1 MHGIQRPPALFCS
14 EHCNSDMLTIY
25 EVPACEP
32 LHDISNV
39 VQNLI
44 TELPSHI
51 ENKKAQQEFEKF
63 SEVTIGDK
71 KQLKGSDA
79 RLYAVKTGKIRG
91 HTAFRRK
98 NPKRYSKHVHLT
110 CTCRNHFDL
119 LQSTQP
125 KNPKESS

>member
-1 MHGIQRPPALFCS
+1 M
-14 EHCNSDMLTIY
+14 Y

-63 SEVTIGDK
+63 SEVTFGDK
-71 KQLKGSDA
+71 SQLKRSDA
-79 RLYAVKTGKIRG
+79 RQYAVKLAKNRG

-98 NPKRYSKHVHLT
+98 NPKRHSKHVHLT
-110 CTCRNHFDL
+110 CRTHFDL

-125 KNPKESS
+125 KNPKENS

>member
-1 MHGIQRPPALFCS
+1 M
-14 EHCNSDMLTIY
+14 Y

-63 SEVTIGDK
+63 SEVTFGDK
-71 KQLKGSDA
+71 SQ
-79 RLYAVKTGKIRG
+79 
-91 HTAFRRK
+91 
-98 NPKRYSKHVHLT
+98 
-110 CTCRNHFDL
+110 
-119 LQSTQP
+119 
-125 KNPKESS
+125 

>member
-71 KQLKGSDA
+71 NQ
-79 RLYAVKTGKIRG
+79 
-91 HTAFRRK
+91 
-98 NPKRYSKHVHLT
+98 
-110 CTCRNHFDL
+110 
-119 LQSTQP
+119 
-125 KNPKESS
+125 

>member
-1 MHGIQRPPALFCS
+1 M
-14 EHCNSDMLTIY
+14 Y
-25 EVPACEP
+25 EVPACEL
-32 LHDISNV
+32 LHDMSIV

-63 SEVTIGDK
+63 SK
-71 KQLKGSDA
+71 RSDA
-79 RLYAVKTGKIRG
+79 RQYAVKLAKNRG

-98 NPKRYSKHVHLT
+98 TPKRHSKHVHLT
-110 CTCRNHFDL
+110 CRTHFDL

-125 KNPKESS
+125 KNPKENS

>member
-1 MHGIQRPPALFCS
+1 M
-14 EHCNSDMLTIY
+14 Y

-44 TELPSHI
+44 TELPLHI

-71 KQLKGSDA
+71 NQLKGSDA
-79 RLYAVKTGKIRG
+79 RLYAVKLAKFVGTQHLEGKIPRDIV
-91 HTAFRRK
+91 
-98 NPKRYSKHVHLT
+98 NM

-125 KNPKESS
+125 KNPKENS

>member
-1 MHGIQRPPALFCS
+1 M
-14 EHCNSDMLTIY
+14 Y

-63 SEVTIGDK
+63 SEVTFGDK
-71 KQLKGSDA
+71 SQLKRSDA
-79 RLYAVKTGKIRG
+79 RQYAVKLAKKSWAHSI
-91 HTAFRRK
+91 
-98 NPKRYSKHVHLT
+98 
-110 CTCRNHFDL
+110 
-119 LQSTQP
+119 
-125 KNPKESS
+125 